1 MKLSWSICA
10 VLVAAGALSGCHSYD
25 IVQSNIFSDEDG
37 QLIQVDYGRSET
49 DHINKFRSPT
59 NGQELDFKSKLLVKV
74 HLPGGERFLAWQC
87 MNYLQSGTMYRS
99 DNEKWMFHANG
110 FSCAVYRRDDA
121 DNSRYREIFRGIM
134 CDATNVDRSD
144 RDRWRKMKKD
154 AGGRW
159 R

>member
-10 VLVAAGALSGCHSYD
+10 VWVAAGALSGCHSYD